1 MEPAEL
7 SEVAENRDVFR
18 DLELLLPAILI
29 RGMRVWKWMNKQPY
43 FSKAAHRQTSD
54 QVSDNISDL
63 AWSHLDVE
71 PAELSEV
78 AENREVFRLP

>member
-1 MEPAEL
+1 
-7 SEVAENRDVFR
+7 
-18 DLELLLPAILI
+18 
-29 RGMRVWKWMNKQPY
+29 MNKQPY

-78 AENREVFRLP
+78 AENREVFRLPLELLPPRPPKRKSGFEK